1 MEIKI
6 MRQKVERK
14 SRREKNGM
22 MRCYNKVDGI
32 NKFVMTI
39 DNEDEIK
46 ELEDWKQSEILDRV
60 KTMMEEIIRLNNKK
74 TSSTLETKSQEL
86 LRNVFALRT
95 KLTAVKRKMVISERE
110 LVHPFY
116 KQLKPIYFSDL
127 LEELINIQD
136 DAAKRR
142 CLECE
147 KEKFELCPH
156 EVKDIEARL
165 ETVGKVLASEDM
177 SSHVTDLLI
186 LFEKLKQKIKIKFLT
201 QEFNDQRN
209 QRDLHPTDATPVGH
223 LFADWTALKTTS
235 PNRLFADCNQGD
247 RRCLRNAF
255 RLAQEDCENMI
266 KDMYKKL
273 TDGCRKK

>member
-1 MEIKI
+1 
-6 MRQKVERK
+6 
-14 SRREKNGM
+14 
-22 MRCYNKVDGI
+22 
-32 NKFVMTI
+32 
-39 DNEDEIK
+39 
-46 ELEDWKQSEILDRV
+46 
-60 KTMMEEIIRLNNKK
+60 
-74 TSSTLETKSQEL
+74 
-86 LRNVFALRT
+86 
-95 KLTAVKRKMVISERE
+95 MVISERE

-266 KDMYKKL
+266 IDMNNSLSNGKAVLSTMSRNVIERLSEEVSELEKRTKATFDL
-273 TDGCRKK
+273 LQLEEHVTLLRSITSLSTTSTHS